1 MPLVTVITTFYN
13 AEQTIE
19 AAVESVLSQTFE
31 DFEYILIDD
40 GSSDRSNSIIKTFK
54 DNRIRLIGPERLGR
68 VKSLNLALENAKDEY
83 WIVRYPMD
91 YSIFIKFS
99 HIR

>member
-19 AAVESVLSQTFE
+19 TAVESVLSQTFE

-40 GSSDRSNSIIKTFK
+40 GSSDGSGKLAIVYGATLVESQNSIMIDETIKQFK
-54 DNRIRLIGPERLGR
+54 E
-68 VKSLNLALENAKDEY
+68 
-83 WIVRYPMD
+83 
-91 YSIFIKFS
+91 SINNNSKKT
-99 HIR
+99 